1 MASAQ
6 VLPNSVTASRK
17 QEHLEA
23 GKRRLEEFRKKKAA
37 DRAKK
42 VASTSQLHAADVG
55 LHAKLPLEN
64 EHVRLTD
71 SDGAGTSDGVG
82 RSVTEPSGVASKN
95 DNRSIEF
102 VQNKEPGSSYGT
114 HADPPLSTNYNN
126 SFSSETMH
134 KQAKDQE
141 FNRYNASESA
151 GPVNVNNGPQNKEKN
166 DEFDIYSRASGRLP
180 YGIATDQS
188 IAVWPQA
195 LRDIDSNSSQS
206 SNYGLE
212 DAQSKDN
219 DGHMKDF
226 TVINP
231 GTSPVLAANVSSEN
245 SGSIL
250 LQNKFGYTS
259 PLASTPASSS
269 YEDSSLEVGQ
279 NMHGVLKSNNTMIS
293 DMREKKLSSSVGH
306 LPSANGSPLWPSES
320 RSTGFSF
327 DSRSSSNHVPL
338 YPAVA
343 ETNTRR
349 SRPSFLDSNNMP
361 RVSSASLPLPEPEKA
376 ESFSSEV
383 HNMGIMAS
391 TASEKSFTEIERMEP
406 FSKLRIPNASSA
418 FEHSAISSVS
428 AGNEGDLHRH
438 SVNENSME
446 RKHDFYSRKQDEDF
460 SALEQHIE
468 DLTQEKFSLQRALEA
483 SRALAESLAAENS
496 SLTDSYNQQG
506 SVVNQLKSDMEK
518 LQEEIKAQLV
528 ELESVKIEYANAQ
541 LECNA
546 ADERAKLLASE
557 VIGLEEKALRLRSS
571 ELKLERQLE
580 NSQAEFS
587 SFKKKMSSLEK
598 ERQDL
603 QLTIDALQ
611 EEKKLL
617 QTKLRKASANG
628 KFVDA
633 SKSPTTKKD
642 VSTSTEDLVH
652 RDDADS
658 TSDPS
663 SLEMHSTAPLLG
675 SNASSSPLL
684 PDNRQFDLEVFSLNI
699 PPDQMRMI
707 QNINTLISELTLEKE
722 ELLQVLSAE
731 SSQSSKLK
739 ELNKELSRNLE
750 AQTQRLELLTAQSMA
765 NENVPARQP
774 DPRTTHD
781 NTPYADEGD
790 EVVERVLGWIMKLF
804 PGGPSRRRTSK
815 LL

>member
-1 MASAQ
+1 MASTQ
-6 VLPNSVTASRK
+6 VLPNSATASRK

-42 VASTSQLHAADVG
+42 AAPSSQLHTVDVG
-55 LHAKLPLEN
+55 LHDKQPLET
-64 EHVRLTD
+64 ECARLTD
-71 SDGAGTSDGVG
+71 SDGAVTSDGVG
-82 RSVTEPSGVASKN
+82 GAVIKSSVVVSTN
-95 DNRSIEF
+95 DNRAIEF
-102 VQNKEPGSSYGT
+102 VQSNDLGSYFT
-114 HADPPLSTNYNN
+114 HANPPLSTNNN
-126 SFSSETMH
+126 HSFSPEMVRKH
-134 KQAKDQE
+134 AKDQE
-141 FNRYNASESA
+141 FNRYNVSESV
-151 GPVNVNNGPQNKEKN
+151 GPVNVNYSPQTKEKN
-166 DEFDIYSRASGRLP
+166 DDFDIYSRASGRLS
-180 YGIATDQS
+180 YGTATDQS
-188 IAVWPQA
+188 IAFWPQA
-195 LRDIDSNSSQS
+195 VQDIDSNSSQS
-206 SNYGLE
+206 SHYGLVE
-212 DAQSKDN
+212 ALSKDN
-219 DGHMKDF
+219 DSHVKDF
-226 TVINP
+226 TVTNP
-231 GTSPVLAANVSSEN
+231 GTSLVAANASPEN
-245 SGSIL
+245 FGSIL
-250 LQNKFGYTS
+250 QQNKSGYTNL
-259 PLASTPASSS
+259 LASSRASSF
-269 YEDSSLEVGQ
+269 YEEFSREVGQ
-279 NMHGVLKSNNTMIS
+279 NMHGVMTSNNNMIS
-293 DMREKKLSSSVGH
+293 DIEERKLSNSFGH
-306 LPSANGSPLWPSES
+306 LPGVNSAPLWPSES
-320 RSTGFSF
+320 QSTGFSF
-327 DSRSSSNHVPL
+327 DVRSSSNHVPL

-349 SRPSFLDSNNMP
+349 SRPSFLDSINMP
-361 RVSSASLPLPEPEKA
+361 TFSSVSLPLIEPEKA
-376 ESFSSEV
+376 KSFSSKV
-383 HNMGIMAS
+383 HNMDVMAS
-391 TASEKSFTEIERMEP
+391 SASEKSFIETEKVDP
-406 FSKLRIPNASSA
+406 FSKLRTPNVSSA
-418 FEHSAISSVS
+418 SQQSMNSSVS
-428 AGNEGDLHRH
+428 AGNGDDPYRH
-438 SVNENSME
+438 SVTENSME

-460 SALEQHIE
+460 AALEQHIE

-483 SRALAESLAAENS
+483 SRALAESLAGENS
-496 SLTDSYNQQG
+496 ALTDSYNQQG

-528 ELESVKIEYANAQ
+528 ELESVKIEYANAE